1 MRNNGSMTKRLL
13 TIMTLLFA
21 CFAVD
26 AWAKDS
32 VLPEMGSSSGQTMT
46 TAQERELGGLIMQ
59 DVYRFLPVNQDPY
72 LEQYIQQL
80 GQILVNNS
88 PDSTGQYHFFILNDS
103 TINAFA
109 LPGGYI
115 GVHSGLILQT
125 RNESELAA
133 VLAHEISHVSQHHIA
148 RMFEKAD
155 QMSLPTMAAVLGSMA
170 VAAANPQLGSGLLA
184 GTMAAQQQTA
194 INFTRHNEQE
204 ADSVGIDILAK
215 SDFDPNA
222 MESFF
227 KRMGEV
233 NQYNDNG
240 SFPEFLRTHPISQNR
255 MADAAARAAHY
266 TSVKARPDEYYKLI
280 KERLRVDTGRPQPLK
295 AYYEKQPNT
304 FYNRYGMG
312 VLALEL
318 RAYPEGYSA
327 LEPLLKAR
335 PDNVLFAMGQ
345 ARILMGMNQQQQGL
359 ALAASMNHNY
369 PNNLA
374 VVLDLADLYL
384 KAGYALK
391 AKDLLKQ
398 YIKFNHPSP
407 EVFNE
412 LARAYD
418 NLNQKKAAYQALAD
432 YYIARQQYELA
443 MIQLLQAKKTP
454 PINAYQNAMLD
465 DKISYTEEM
474 IEHQKK
480 MIALYR

>member
-1 MRNNGSMTKRLL
+1 MAKSLRALIFL
-13 TIMTLLFA
+13 FFA
-21 CFAVD
+21 CVSLGVQ
-26 AWAKDS
+26 AKDS
-32 VLPEMGSSSGQTMT
+32 PLPEMGSSSGQTMT
-46 TAQERELGGLIMQ
+46 PAQERELGSLIMQ
-59 DVYRFLPVNQDPY
+59 DVYRFLPINQDPY
-72 LEQYIQQL
+72 LAQYIQQL
-80 GQILVNNS
+80 GQILVSNS
-88 PDSTGQYHFFILNDS
+88 PDSAGQYHFFILNDP

-115 GVHSGLILQT
+115 GVHSGLILHT

-155 QMSLPTMAAVLGSMA
+155 QMSLPSMAAVLGSIA

-184 GTMAAQQQTA
+184 GSMAAQQQSA

-222 MESFF
+222 METFF

-233 NQYNDNG
+233 NQFNDNG
-240 SFPEFLRTHPISQNR
+240 SYPEFLRTHPLSQNR

-266 TSVKARPDEYYKLI
+266 TSVKVRPDEYYKLI
-280 KERLRVDTGRPQPLK
+280 KERLRVETSKPLPLK
-295 AYYEKQPNT
+295 AYYEKEPHT
-304 FYNRYGMG
+304 FFNRYGMG
-312 VLALEL
+312 LLFYEL
-318 RAYPEGYSA
+318 RSYPQGYST

-345 ARILMGMNQQQQGL
+345 AHILMGLKETQKALG
-359 ALAASMNHNY
+359 LAASMHHNY

-374 VVLDLADLYL
+374 VVLDLAGLYL
-384 KAGYALK
+384 QAGYALK

-398 YIKFNHPSP
+398 YIKFNQPSP
-407 EVFNE
+407 EVFKE
-412 LARAYD
+412 LSTAYD
-418 NLNQKKAAYQALAD
+418 HLDQKKAAYQALAD
-432 YYIARQQYELA
+432 YYLARQQYELA
-443 MIQLLQAKKTP
+443 MTQLLQAKKTP

-465 DKISYTEEM
+465 DKISFTEEM
-474 IEHQKK
+474 IEHQQK
-480 MIALYR
+480 MNKLYR